1 MQTHKAERVVGFSF
15 EEESRKTSFMDANE
29 GPTLAQNVVPFEG
42 VSISY

>member
-29 GPTLAQNVVPFEG
+29 GPTLVVPFEG